1 MSGAEGVLILNVG
14 VAALFVAGY
23 MILALSN
30 PSQRRALGFAACY
43 AMGMVTPL
51 CSLATPRLGMPV
63 ITEWVG
69 YLSFLLA
76 TASISIAYPAF
87 HNRPAPWRAV
97 AALFAGGVAILAVI
111 GVEPRDTLAYGL
123 AYQLPFAVAAVLA
136 AHTVLSLRVGAR
148 PLTLALASVFSL
160 VAGIHLAKPALAI
173 ALGSGQTMETY
184 AQTAYALV
192 SQLASGILLLAAG
205 LLLLLI
211 VAQKAITESQVA
223 SETDALSGV
232 LNRRG
237 FDRLARARVA
247 AAQASRRPLAAAMFD
262 LDHFKQINDR
272 HGHEAGDAVIAAT
285 ASALRAGAP
294 ADALVGRM
302 GGEEFA
308 VVFEAAS
315 PAEARRLV
323 ERLRTR
329 LAAPS
334 TTLPPVTAS
343 CGVALLRQNETLAD
357 LMRRAD
363 QAAYRAKREGRDR
376 TCVSEED
383 GERVWPRAG
392 VGDLSL
398 ADARRPHS

>member
-14 VAALFVAGY
+14 MAVLFCVGY
-23 MILALSN
+23 AILALAN
-30 PSQRRALGFAACY
+30 PSQRRALAFTGCY

-63 ITEWVG
+63 LTEWVG
-69 YLSFLLA
+69 YVSFLLA
-76 TASISIAYPAF
+76 TASISIAYPVF
-87 HNRPAPWRAV
+87 HHRPAPWRAV
-97 AALFAGGVAILAVI
+97 GALLVLGVAILAVI
-111 GVEPRDTLAYGL
+111 GVEPRDTLGYGL
-123 AYQLPFAVAAVLA
+123 AYQLPFALAAVLA
-136 AHTVLSLRVGAR
+136 AHTVLSLQVGAR
-148 PLTLALASVFSL
+148 PFALALASVFSL
-160 VAGIHLAKPALAI
+160 IGGVHLAKPLLALP
-173 ALGSGQTMETY
+173 LGSGQTMETY

-192 SQLASGILLLAAG
+192 SQLTSGLLLLAAG

-237 FDRLARARVA
+237 FDRTARARVVA
-247 AAQASRRPLAAAMFD
+247 AHAARRPVAAAMFD

-272 HGHEAGDAVIAAT
+272 HGHEVGDAVIA
-285 ASALRAGAP
+285 SAAAALQAGAP
-294 ADALVGRM
+294 SGALVGRM

-308 VVFEAAS
+308 VILDAAS
-315 PAEARRLV
+315 EAEARRIV
-323 ERLRTR
+323 ERLRAR

-343 CGVALLRQNETLAD
+343 CGVALLRPGETLAD

-376 TCVSEED
+376 TCLSEED
-383 GERVWPRAG
+383 GERVWPQAG
-392 VGDLSL
+392 VGALSL